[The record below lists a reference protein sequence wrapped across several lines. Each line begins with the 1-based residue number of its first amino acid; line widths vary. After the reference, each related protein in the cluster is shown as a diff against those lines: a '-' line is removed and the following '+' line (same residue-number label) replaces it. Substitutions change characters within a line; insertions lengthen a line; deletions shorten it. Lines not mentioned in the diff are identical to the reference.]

1 MSRPGRAL
9 HDPAKAKWPAI
20 MLQVGDAL
28 GASREEVLEAATAVE
43 FIIGALDIIDDI
55 VDEELDPDLAVGR
68 CLNATLALL
77 ALAEVV
83 TLRLSQRL
91 SPSRADLFRG
101 AVQEGVAAATTG
113 EDLDILFEQDQNVD
127 ETAALDMTSRKS
139 GSLVAMAFRAA
150 ASLAT
155 EDAAVLDG
163 LAELGRRVG
172 IIYQLQN
179 DADAC
184 TQEGARSTSDLRLRK
199 KTLPVAYA
207 LQCARTEAKR
217 EFLELFEP
225 SSGPLDSSQLAEAQ
239 QYIAECGAL
248 HYTWTVCQ
256 AVREQAEAQLMA
268 MEALIGSTT
277 AAALKSL
284 IPSVRAMTRIG

>member
-20 MLQVGDAL
+20 MLQAGVAL
-28 GASREEVLEAATAVE
+28 GASAEEVLDAATVVE
-43 FIIGALDIIDDI
+43 FVIGALDIIDDV
-55 VDEELDPDLAVGR
+55 VDEELDADLPQSR

-77 ALAEVV
+77 ALAEVA

-91 SPSRADLFRG
+91 SPSRAHLFRG
-101 AVQEGVAAATTG
+101 AVQDAIAAATIG
-113 EDLDILFEQDQNVD
+113 EDLDILFEQDQNVE

-150 ASLAT
+150 ASLGT

-163 LAELGRRVG
+163 VAELGRQVG

-179 DADAC
+179 DAEAC
-184 TQEGARSTSDLRLRK
+184 TRGGARSTSDLRLRK

-217 EFLELFEP
+217 EFVELFAP
-225 SSGPLDSSQLAEAQ
+225 SSGPMDCSQLAEAQ
-239 QYIAECGAL
+239 RYIADCGAL

-256 AVREQAEAQLMA
+256 AFREQAEAHLMG
-268 MEALIGSTT
+268 MEALVGSRT

-284 IPSVRAMTRIG
+284 IPGVRAMTRIG